1 MSRLKPRPTNLKR
14 KGPPGDYLGGRFSFE
29 IKLLLVGCFFH
40 FLGFARLAG
49 IGSVVLLTFLLAEFG
64 AEQFENG
71 ATGAIADAEADVNDA
86 SVASGA
92 IGEARRDIR
101 EELLRGGGSHQ
112 ERSGTTASGERV
124 FLAERDHTL
133 DKWTRGLGA
142 SDGGFDALVFD
153 DIGDEVAQSCPAMGR
168 LATEF
173 RT

>member
-1 MSRLKPRPTNLKR
+1 MPPVKGGATKTKRPR
-14 KGPPGDYLGGRFSFE
+14 E
-29 IKLLLVGCFFH
+29 ILPAGVLIFVELIFVGSGFFH
-40 FLGFARLAG
+40 FLGFGNLSG
-49 IGSVVLLTFLLAEFG
+49 IGSAILLAFLFAELG

-71 ATGAIADAEADVNDA
+71 KTGTVAESEADVNDA

-112 ERSGTTASGERV
+112 ESSGTTASGERV
-124 FLAERDHTL
+124 SLAECDHAL
-133 DKWTRGLGA
+133 DKRTRGLGA
-142 SDGGFDALVFD
+142 SDGGLDALVFEYV
-153 DIGDEVAQSCPAMGR
+153 GDEVAQSCPAMGR